1 VDGCESLVKF
11 WTIIDLR
18 SSLIHVFQLKFGLD
32 YDKEVHQSRI
42 SGEWSN
48 LIGYEMGFSPAKVY
62 TTPKTLCMDEKN
74 DMDANMA
81 TIFC

>member
-1 VDGCESLVKF
+1 M
-11 WTIIDLR
+11 
-18 SSLIHVFQLKFGLD
+18 
-32 YDKEVHQSRI
+32 HQPRI

-48 LIGYEMGFSPAKVY
+48 LIGYEMGFSPGKVY
-62 TTPKTLCMDEKN
+62 TTPKTSSMDEKN